1 MCSYLLT
8 CIDERVGSDARFLRH
23 YLILVRAHRVIVFDI
38 EIVFTTVLFELLNEE
53 LFVKDLLE
61 RADYWMVAL
70 TLSFVLSLIS

>member
-1 MCSYLLT
+1 MYITEDS
-8 CIDERVGSDARFLRH
+8 
-23 YLILVRAHRVIVFDI
+23 I

-70 TLSFVLSLIS
+70 TLSFVCFDRGPKTLISRSYFYRFEAFG

>member
-1 MCSYLLT
+1 
-8 CIDERVGSDARFLRH
+8 VK
-23 YLILVRAHRVIVFDI
+23 VRAHKFVLLFRFADDDMYITEDSI

-70 TLSFVLSLIS
+70 TLSFVCFDLGLTLDLA